1 MTFWQ
6 ENYSFIKE
14 IYDMRHTKMAEWME
28 NVEKSI
34 SRIMADRVYTS
45 AEFKRERDNFH
56 VSFQIQSFIEYK
68 LISSWFFKALCKD
81 LERADIKKWL
91 QQILEIL
98 MAERSKDEKS
108 MQASKLEALI
118 QKHEDLIPTVSKTA
132 VKVDLYWK
140 CYAYGDELKP
150 HIEFLDGIMLS
161 STRDIAPSCIE
172 NVEELIERQEK
183 SLNQLE
189 TKKTIV
195 SDLISKGKQL
205 LENPE

>member
-56 VSFQIQSFIEYK
+56 VSFQKSIMEYK
-68 LISSWFFKALCKD
+68 IILSWFFKALCKD

-98 MAERSKDEKS
+98 MADRNSDMKNKEYK
-108 MQASKLEALI
+108 KLEDLVK
-118 QKHEDLIPTVSKTA
+118 KHEDLIPSVQKTS
-132 VKVDLYWK
+132 VMVDLY
-140 CYAYGDELKP
+140 
-150 HIEFLDGIMLS
+150 
-161 STRDIAPSCIE
+161 
-172 NVEELIERQEK
+172 
-183 SLNQLE
+183 
-189 TKKTIV
+189 
-195 SDLISKGKQL
+195 
-205 LENPE
+205 

>member
-1 MTFWQ
+1 M
-6 ENYSFIKE
+6 S
-14 IYDMRHTKMAEWME
+14 
-28 NVEKSI
+28 
-34 SRIMADRVYTS
+34 
-45 AEFKRERDNFH
+45 
-56 VSFQIQSFIEYK
+56 
-68 LISSWFFKALCKD
+68 KD

-91 QQILEIL
+91 QQILDIL
-98 MAERSKDEKS
+98 MAERSKEERTDQKTR
-108 MQASKLEALI
+108 LDGLI
-118 QKHEDLIPTVSKTA
+118 KKHEDLIPTVQTTQ

-189 TKKTIV
+189 TRRIIDKDL
-195 SDLISKGKQL
+195 SDKGKKL

>member
-1 MTFWQ
+1 MQNNRLAVVST
-6 ENYSFIKE
+6 SF
-14 IYDMRHTKMAEWME
+14 
-28 NVEKSI
+28 
-34 SRIMADRVYTS
+34 
-45 AEFKRERDNFH
+45 
-56 VSFQIQSFIEYK
+56 SFYASVIIVFQ
-68 LISSWFFKALCKD
+68 ALCKD

-91 QQILEIL
+91 KQILEIL

-189 TKKTIV
+189 TKKLIV
-195 SDLISKGKQL
+195 SELISKGKQL